1 MGEKIKY
8 DCVQELVDY
17 ILYCGM
23 PREYLAGVME
33 RLDPVIELLY
43 INYLTQTKPVSAITA
58 DDFAGLGS

>member
-23 PREYLAGVME
+23 PGEYRGGVME

-58 DDFAGLGS
+58 DDLAGLGS